1 MVSVP
6 VFTAPVDQ
14 TPRAETELGAVC
26 SVRRMFVYQNAI
38 IRHSSAPMVH
48 EREAFLGHLK
58 TRVTYKMLKY
68 YASLLCYVVCHM
80 HPSDPNAVSEDEIT
94 QGAIQW
100 TNTYPS
106 DPEHRIERKRENFRG
121 LARSFYRF
129 LGVYAPSR
137 VAYAY
142 QQPFTDFARAMATAG
157 YRSTTRRFNETLTR
171 KFLNWVAVRREH
183 LEEVVLADVD
193 DFLFDLKE
201 QGRSHR
207 TVIGYCQAFRAFFRF
222 AERYGWSHQALSATI
237 KTPVEH
243 NRKKVL
249 TCPPWNQVRKLIKS
263 LDSSTPELCRA
274 KAIVLLASVYG
285 LRCSEIANLT
295 LDDFDWHNEVLTVRR
310 AKRGRVQQFPLQF
323 EVGEAVIRYLRD
335 VRGRSPFRNVFLS
348 LNLAHRPINTL
359 SQTIAKTMKAR
370 GVLDPPCGLHGLRH
384 ACASELLRKGTS
396 LRGIADLLGHR
407 NLRSVSIYAH
417 CDIHALR
424 RVADFP
430 LTSVL

>member
-6 VFTAPVDQ
+6 VFTAYLEQ
-14 TPRAETELGAVC
+14 TSSSETELEPV
-26 SVRRMFVYQNAI
+26 SRVWQMFAHQDAI
-38 IRHSSAPMVH
+38 IRHTSAAMVQ

-58 TRVTYKMLKY
+58 TRVTYKVLKY
-68 YASLLCYVVCHM
+68 YASLLCYIVYHIR
-80 HPSDPNAVSEDEIT
+80 PTDPNAVSNEEIA

-100 TNTYPS
+100 TNTCPS
-106 DPEHRIERKRENFRG
+106 DPEQRIERKQENFRG
-121 LARSFYRF
+121 LARGFYRF
-129 LGVYAPSR
+129 LGVYAPSCL
-137 VAYAY
+137 ALAY
-142 QQPFTDFARAMATAG
+142 QRPFADFARVMATAG
-157 YRSTTRRFNETLTR
+157 YRPATRRFNETLTR
-171 KFLNWVAVRREH
+171 KFLDWVAVRREH
-183 LEEVVLADVD
+183 LAEVQLVDVD
-193 DFLFDLKE
+193 DFLFELKE

-207 TVIGYCQAFRAFFRF
+207 TVVGYCQAFRAFFRF
-222 AERYGWSHQALSATI
+222 AERYGWSHHALSATI
-237 KTPVEH
+237 KSPVEH
-243 NRKKVL
+243 NRKRVL
-249 TCPPWNQVRKLIKS
+249 TRPPWNQVRKLIKS

-295 LDDFDWHNEVLTVRR
+295 LDDFDWYNEVLTVRR

-323 EVGEAVIRYLRD
+323 EVGEAVLRYLRE

-348 LNLAHRPINTL
+348 LNLAHQPINNL

-370 GVLDPPCGLHGLRH
+370 SVLDPPCGLHGLRH
-384 ACASELLRKGTS
+384 ACATELLKKGTS
-396 LRGIADLLGHR
+396 LHGIADLLGHR

-424 RVADFP
+424 RVADFS